1 MTRRSALI
9 LFALCLTVAFVLTHL
24 PGGSVPKVSWVDMI
38 PAADK
43 IVHAGL
49 YFVLAALLANCL
61 RFWLRSN
68 RVIVVLTLGT
78 LAAYAAFDEW
88 SQQFSPHRS
97 PDFIDFLADMIGA
110 TCGVNLFAVWRWL
123 RRQKRRI
130 VNGPPVQ
137 NANPATEKLGNANP
151 PPATVAPQTLVPASS
166 SPADLADPEA
176 DPTEWDLV
184 PPVRQHGSQASGK
197 APVTL

>member
-1 MTRRSALI
+1 MTRRSALF
-9 LFALCLTVAFVLTHL
+9 LFALCLTAAFVLTHL

-97 PDFIDFLADMIGA
+97 PDVIDFLADMIGA

-130 VNGPPVQ
+130 LNDPPVQ
-137 NANPATEKLGNANP
+137 TATPSAAKLGNAYLP
-151 PPATVAPQTLVPASS
+151 ISTAAPETLVSTGS
-166 SPADLADPEA
+166 SPVDLVNPESDA
-176 DPTEWDLV
+176 TDWDLV
-184 PPVRQHGSQASGK
+184 PPVRQRGPEASGK